1 MNKKDIGDKKVF
13 AVHTETE
20 DVSVWIAGE
29 VIFRMYK
36 YFCGDTLPPV

>member
-1 MNKKDIGDKKVF
+1 MNKKDIGGKKVF

-20 DVSVWIAGE
+20 DVSVWTAGE

-36 YFCGDTLPPV
+36 